1 MKITKKKLLLPISIV
16 TAFLLGSSIVFA
28 AQVFIQP
35 TLSGKAV
42 VDVDF
47 FNKSTTQGYSQVF
60 NSGAYTHVIF
70 SVQCFDFPG
79 MSTILA
85 QSRLNL
91 MTYPSPSSGAGGEG
105 RHIIIQY
112 SDDQITWYSGDY
124 DAIELITCGSMIGT
138 DSPNSVNGSLS
149 SQVSN
154 LTQGIYYRIYNPAPF
169 YTDFRTAL
177 PTPYPND
184 IWPVSVMAH
193 FTKN

>member
-42 VDVDF
+42 ADVDF

-79 MSTILA
+79 MSTLLA
-85 QSRLNL
+85 QYQLNSNSI
-91 MTYPSPSSGAGGEG
+91 TYPSPSNADN
-105 RHIIIQY
+105 RAIIIQY
-112 SDDQITWYSGDY
+112 SDDQITWYSGAY
-124 DAIELITCGSMIGT
+124 DAIDLSSCGSSNGT
-138 DSPNSVNGSLS
+138 DGPNSVNGSLS

-169 YTDFRTAL
+169 YTDKRGVTV
-177 PTPYPND
+177 TPYPND